1 LTISGKKFRNWK
13 SELINIYYGDEEN
26 IPIGGGIVIYI
37 EDDERVSLVLEIK
50 RVEREK
56 EDLLDEYNNV
66 VEEMTTPAQAVP
78 PNMSIPSFEE
88 YIDALSDSEKGVV
101 EVEEYE
107 TEVEGDNFSI
117 KIYSDWII

>member
-1 LTISGKKFRNWK
+1 MTISGKKFRNWK